1 MKRLLRLAASLPF
14 RILPPALRRRA
25 IQAGLTAA
33 AAGEP
38 RAALRELLQIETD
51 LQGMIDETAR
61 ASDATSV
68 IVRTS
73 PIVSD
78 RYLGDHRPADSVGGC
93 WAIGKG

>member
-1 MKRLLRLAASLPF
+1 
-14 RILPPALRRRA
+14 
-25 IQAGLTAA
+25 
-33 AAGEP
+33 
-38 RAALRELLQIETD
+38 
-51 LQGMIDETAR
+51 MIVETAR

-78 RYLGDHRPADSVGGC
+78 RYPGDQRPANSVGGC